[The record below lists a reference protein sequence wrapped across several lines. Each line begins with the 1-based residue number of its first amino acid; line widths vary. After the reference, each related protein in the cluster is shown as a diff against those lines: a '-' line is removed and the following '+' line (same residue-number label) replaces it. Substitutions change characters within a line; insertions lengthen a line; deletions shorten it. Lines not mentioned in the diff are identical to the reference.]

1 MPDAEPFVTPPS
13 AQEAGVVLLRPGEEV
28 EKLRRRRERPGEI
41 GRSLL
46 LLLGSICAGAG
57 AALWFTHGSIVAEA
71 LVSFGAILIGLGL
84 VEHVLLRRDR
94 MHWVDQAH
102 LWNDGIELI
111 LHNGEIR
118 AASWTD
124 PGLAFDIFVRPRR
137 KPTDDER
144 LLIWRKDPKVP
155 PCDLSEVGLDK
166 LKHAVTAHEL
176 GFTEFRRGR
185 RTREARAYEVRAGRT
200 SSRVSLSTPESSQ
213 PG

>member
-1 MPDAEPFVTPPS
+1 MPNTDTS
-13 AQEAGVVLLRPGEEV
+13 ATHDSVQEAGVVLLRPAEEV
-28 EKLRRRRERPGEI
+28 DRLRHQRERPAEI

-46 LLLGSICAGAG
+46 LFLGAVCAAAG
-57 AALWFTHGSIVAEA
+57 GALWVTHGSVVAEA
-71 LVSFGAILIGLGL
+71 LVAFGALLIGLGF
-84 VEHVLLRRDR
+84 VEHVLLQRDR
-94 MHWVDQAH
+94 THWIDQAH
-102 LWNDGIELI
+102 LWDDGIELV

-137 KPTDDER
+137 NTNDDER

-166 LKHAVTAHEL
+166 LKGAVMAHEL

-185 RTREARAYEVRAGRT
+185 RAREARVYEIRAGRGP
-200 SSRVSLSTPESSQ
+200 SRTSLSTPESSH
-213 PG
+213 PA